1 MFLAALTSRSGQ
13 RGIGCSVGQAR
24 ALGLMQTA
32 PLGEGAVPHRP
43 NAAEGA
49 VQHRLLSLIW
59 IRPTPARRSHAYS
72 MPVMTVKTVPATR
85 DKITARPDDR
95 VHAEVWV
102 KVSVDR
108 DACEANAVCAGLVP
122 EVFEVDDEDELHILV
137 AEVPPGL
144 ADAVRHAVN
153 SCPKAALRLEE

>member
-1 MFLAALTSRSGQ
+1 MKPRADSAISARSAGKL
-13 RGIGCSVGQAR
+13 CCMPASVSPR
-24 ALGLMQTA
+24 ACPRA
-32 PLGEGAVPHRP
+32 PDMLYSE
-43 NAAEGA
+43 
-49 VQHRLLSLIW
+49 L
-59 IRPTPARRSHAYS
+59 RRIPGRH
-72 MPVMTVKTVPATR
+72 
-85 DKITARPDDR
+85 
-95 VHAEVWV
+95 V

-153 SCPKAALRLEE
+153 SCPKAALRLEA